1 MHSALVHKNYIYLS
15 VLNMHSMWRLACG
28 AAIVLAMVPAA
39 LSQQVLCPDLD
50 VPAGGSVVIDCGSAD
65 AHQYRWTGKD
75 PVSLAW
81 VSAVSAASPIFTAPA
96 GLSGDL
102 RYVRLSLDAAG
113 GTVEQMPV
121 VITVLPDPCGG
132 CAAVPPAP
140 PAGSLTVRFRPDDP
154 THTVPSEITIE
165 S

>member
-1 MHSALVHKNYIYLS
+1 MHRAWIGRFAS
-15 VLNMHSMWRLACG
+15 G
-28 AAIVLAMVPAA
+28 AAVFLAMVPVT
-39 LSQQVLCPDLD
+39 LSQEVLCPDLD
-50 VPAGGSVVIDCGSAD
+50 VPAGGWVVIDCGGAD

-75 PVSLAW
+75 LASLAW
-81 VSAVSAASPIFTAPA
+81 LSTVSVASPLFTAQA

-121 VITVLPDPCGG
+121 VITVLPDPC
-132 CAAVPPAP
+132 AP
-140 PAGSLTVRFRPDDP
+140 PAGSLTVRFRPNDP